1 MLADGELNPP
11 EWNIMGRQA
20 NSYKYTKPLLVSF
33 SVANLIIRSQ
43 YGYIPSNV
51 LEVSNAGRQ
60 TREGSRTLEVWF
72 PISLS
77 HTCGHI

>member
-20 NSYKYTKPLLVSF
+20 NSYKYTKHLFVSF

-43 YGYIPSNV
+43 YGYIPYNV

-60 TREGSRTLEVWF
+60 TREGSRTLEVWIL
-72 PISLS
+72 ISLS
-77 HTCGHI
+77 YADGPI